1 MRRWRRLLP
10 PVLAALA
17 LAYLGAMLVSGAMPV
32 QRQLVRFEA
41 KGLLT
46 VPPERIARIELQGG
60 GQSIAALRQGETGW
74 TTPDGAAIGTAATR
88 IDTALK
94 MMRNSPPVRELAATE
109 LEGLDTRD
117 FGLDPP
123 LLAVRLLGEGGEPLL
138 AASFGARNPEGYL
151 QYMRLD
157 GDARLFLMSRFVG
170 EEWGE
175 ALAAAAAR

>member
-1 MRRWRRLLP
+1 MKGWRRLLSP
-10 PVLAALA
+10 LLAATA
-17 LAYLGAMLVSGAMPV
+17 LLYLVAMVVSGAMPV

-41 KGLLT
+41 KGVLT
-46 VPPERIARIELQGG
+46 IPPERIARVELQGG
-60 GQSIAALRQGETGW
+60 GQSVAAVRQGETAW
-74 TTPDGAAIGTAATR
+74 TTPEGAAIGTAGTR
-88 IDTALK
+88 IGTALR
-94 MMRNSPPVRELAATE
+94 MMRNSPPVRELAAAE
-109 LEGLDTRD
+109 LEGLDTKD

-123 LLAVRLLGEGGEPLL
+123 LLAVWLLGEGGEPLL
-138 AASFGARNPEGYL
+138 AARFGARNPEGYL

>member
-17 LAYLGAMLVSGAMPV
+17 FAYLGGMLVSGAMPV
-32 QRQLVRFEA
+32 QRQLIRFEA

-60 GQSIAALRQGETGW
+60 GQSIAAVRQGETAW
-74 TTPDGAAIGTAATR
+74 TTPDGAAIGAAATR
-88 IDTALK
+88 IATALK

-109 LEGLDTRD
+109 LVGLDTTD

-123 LLAVRLLGEGGEPLL
+123 LLLVRLLGEAGEPLL
-138 AASFGARNPEGYL
+138 VARFGGPNPEGYL

-175 ALAAAAAR
+175 AMAAAAAR

>member
-10 PVLAALA
+10 PALAALA
-17 LAYLGAMLVSGAMPV
+17 FAYLGVMLAGGAMPV

-46 VPPERIARIELQGG
+46 VPAERIARIELQADGPT
-60 GQSIAALRQGETGW
+60 ILLVRQGEADW
-74 TTPDGAAIGTAATR
+74 TRPDGAAIGAAAGR
-88 IDTALK
+88 IGTALR
-94 MMRNSPPVRELAATE
+94 MLRNSPPVRELAAEQLVGLAATE
-109 LEGLDTRD
+109 

-123 LLAVRLLGEGGEPLL
+123 QLAVRLLGPDGAPL
-138 AASFGARNPEGYL
+138 FGARFGGHNPEGYL

-170 EEWGE
+170 EEWRE
-175 ALAAAAAR
+175 AMAAAR